1 MTGTIDVGC
10 RIIPDVGINAVH
22 NIARRVTVHANVASK
37 GGGVGVFR
45 GVDENV
51 PGGIDMGVAF
61 RRHAATEANVHDP
74 VVVSEYVWVFTVAPI
89 CRELPVIDDEHVR
102 IPRVWDV
109 HLSVAADDVVAA
121 FEDVLAIE
129 DHLNFYV
136 LVLFTLILSESF
148 HEPLDVA
155 LLALHNLLPFV
166 RAALAALPI
175 AKVYHTMPSP
185 STRKTNGLA
194 GVIPASPFS
203 ANPNSYRS
211 TVGSPRAVSSSRMR
225 LATAYASTYCLL
237 SYP

>member
-74 VVVSEYVWVFTVAPI
+74 VVFSEYVWVFAVAPI

-102 IPRVWDV
+102 VPGVWDA
-109 HLSVAADDVVAA
+109 HLSVAADDIVAA
-121 FEDVLAIE
+121 FKDVLAIE
-129 DHLNFYV
+129 DYLDLDV
-136 LVLFTLILSESF
+136 LVLFALILPESF

-155 LLALHNLLPFV
+155 LLALHDLLPFV

-175 AKVYHTMPSP
+175 ARVYHTMTYPSR
-185 STRKTNGLA
+185 RKTNGLA
-194 GVIPASPFS
+194 DVMQASPFS
-203 ANPNSYRS
+203 A
-211 TVGSPRAVSSSRMR
+211 SP
-225 LATAYASTYCLL
+225 
-237 SYP
+237 